1 MNPMTLMKLK
11 GELAA
16 LQTRHPKFTK
26 VVQYLGSQELPA
38 GTVLDVEV
46 KTPDGGSVHANLK
59 LDEADRN
66 LIALLRELGGE
77 KK

>member
-1 MNPMTLMKLK
+1 MNPLTLMKLK

-26 VVQYLGSQELPA
+26 FVQYLGSQELPA

-66 LIALLRELGGE
+66 LIALLRELGSE

>member
-26 VVQYLGSQELPA
+26 FVQYLGSQEHPSA
-38 GTVLDVEV
+38 TIIDCG
-46 KTPDGGSVHANLK
+46 
-59 LDEADRN
+59 
-66 LIALLRELGGE
+66 I
-77 KK
+77 

>member
-26 VVQYLGSQELPA
+26 FVQYLGSQELPA
-38 GTVLDVEV
+38 GTVLDV
-46 KTPDGGSVHANLK
+46 
-59 LDEADRN
+59 
-66 LIALLRELGGE
+66 
-77 KK
+77 